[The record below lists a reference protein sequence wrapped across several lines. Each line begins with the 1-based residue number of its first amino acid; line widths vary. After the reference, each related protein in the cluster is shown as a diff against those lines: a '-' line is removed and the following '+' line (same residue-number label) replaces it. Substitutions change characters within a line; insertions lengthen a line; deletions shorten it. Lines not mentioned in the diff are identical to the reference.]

1 LPNARFCDSC
11 GMKVT
16 ASQPVSNTQ
25 ATEGILGVIEDAMTW
40 NYKYNLFFTSSRIL
54 VAKIRGPSDDLS
66 YLFGGVVAGI
76 VADKL
81 LKPEE
86 KRREKLKQLSA
97 EEILKADRSNF
108 MIPYSEIVRV
118 EMKHF
123 GRGRIMKII
132 TNTREHKFNLNLR
145 RDRFDE
151 YVDLIRSIVPDKLS
165 VS

>member
-1 LPNARFCDSC
+1 MQVAQPAQVRQ
-11 GMKVT
+11 VT
-16 ASQPVSNTQ
+16 ESHMA
-25 ATEGILGVIEDAMTW
+25 EEILGVIENALTW
-40 NYKYNLFFTSSRIL
+40 NYKYNIFLTPNRIV

-86 KRREKLKQLSA
+86 KRREKLKHLSA
-97 EEILKADRSNF
+97 EEILKADKSNF
-108 MIPYSEIVRV
+108 AIPYSEIVRV

-123 GRGRIMKII
+123 GTRRIMKIL
-132 TNTREHKFNLNLR
+132 TNTKEHKFNLFP

-151 YVDLIRSIVPDKLS
+151 HVNLVHSIIPDKLS